1 MKKFLRIMKK
11 FLYYMGN
18 GEESFSS
25 RREWLEHYEENC
37 KDCLFFIGLFGLSF
51 AVVVGFA

>member
-1 MKKFLRIMKK
+1 MKK

-37 KDCLFFIGLFGLSF
+37 KDCLFFIVLFGLAF